1 MQMMQNDARGWCWVC
16 FTWLR
21 TCLYSDLSHPFTYPW
36 STRRFSRSN
45 QICLIGDLLTL
56 LCNAWG
62 WNHLRIG
69 SMVQCAKINTAE
81 VFPTKVKGFF
91 LQPSTNSKRI
101 SQIRLPPLLCFL
113 HIWFPSICITKAAK
127 PLSARCSWSSLAV
140 SICILQ
146 CLDFLDWPTW
156 MLVWNTHW
164 NTQRLIG
171 NKLQNAT
178 TGDMG
183 HVWDENWM
191 KLISWCSASQFTDPR
206 GIEIFK
212 VPGGTW

>member
-1 MQMMQNDARGWCWVC
+1 
-16 FTWLR
+16 
-21 TCLYSDLSHPFTYPW
+21 
-36 STRRFSRSN
+36 
-45 QICLIGDLLTL
+45 
-56 LCNAWG
+56 
-62 WNHLRIG
+62 
-69 SMVQCAKINTAE
+69 
-81 VFPTKVKGFF
+81 
-91 LQPSTNSKRI
+91 
-101 SQIRLPPLLCFL
+101 
-113 HIWFPSICITKAAK
+113 
-127 PLSARCSWSSLAV
+127 
-140 SICILQ
+140 
-146 CLDFLDWPTW
+146 